1 MGRVPSHRE
10 RGDLDKMTFAQFV
23 QMFANGTMLGF
34 QLSLFATGLTLVYG
48 IMHIINFAHG
58 ELYMIGAFAVWFFF
72 QELGI
77 NYLASLAL
85 AMAFVASL
93 AVILER
99 IFFKPMRGYHIPSFI
114 MSTGL
119 IFVLQ
124 VSIISFFG
132 VKDKGVESVFP
143 GLVKIAG
150 VTLSVERL
158 MIIPISLVVIVVFYV
173 FLRWSRYGRAMR
185 AVMQDPDGAAL
196 QGVSIDTV
204 CSLAMGIGGA
214 MAAAAGGLLAPIF
227 VVNPF
232 LGPPLAWEGFIVVCL
247 GGRTS
252 LPGTILAA
260 FIMGY
265 IKSFV
270 STLVDPIVALMCA
283 AAILG
288 VILIVRPQGLL
299 GYEA

>member
-1 MGRVPSHRE
+1 
-10 RGDLDKMTFAQFV
+10 MTFAQFI

-58 ELYMIGAFAVWFFF
+58 ELYMIGSFAVWFFF

-77 NYLASLAL
+77 NYLASLVL
-85 AMAFVASL
+85 AMAFVAGL
-93 AVILER
+93 AVVLER

-124 VSIISFFG
+124 VSVISFFG
-132 VKDKGVESVFP
+132 VKDKGVDTVFP
-143 GLVKIAG
+143 GLVRFAG
-150 VTLSVERL
+150 VTLSMERL
-158 MIIPISLVVIVVFYV
+158 VIIPISLIVIIVFYI
-173 FLRWSRYGRAMR
+173 FLRYGRYGRAMR

-196 QGVSIDTV
+196 QGVSIDRV

-214 MAAAAGGLLAPIF
+214 MAAAAGGLLAPVF
-227 VVNPF
+227 VVNPY
-232 LGPPLAWEGFIVVCL
+232 LGPPLTWEGFIVVCL

>member
-1 MGRVPSHRE
+1 
-10 RGDLDKMTFAQFV
+10 MTFAQFI

-58 ELYMIGAFAVWFFF
+58 ELYMIGSFAVWFFF

-77 NYLASLAL
+77 NYLASLVL
-85 AMAFVASL
+85 AMAFVAGL
-93 AVILER
+93 AVVLER

-124 VSIISFFG
+124 VSVISFFG
-132 VKDKGVESVFP
+132 VKDKGVDTVFP
-143 GLVKIAG
+143 GLVRFAG
-150 VTLSVERL
+150 VTLSMERL
-158 MIIPISLVVIVVFYV
+158 VIIPISLIVIIVFYI
-173 FLRWSRYGRAMR
+173 FLRYGRYGRAMR

-196 QGVSIDTV
+196 QGVSIDRV
-204 CSLAMGIGGA
+204 CSLAMG
-214 MAAAAGGLLAPIF
+214 PVF
-227 VVNPF
+227 VVNPY
-232 LGPPLAWEGFIVVCL
+232 LGPPLTWEGFIVVCL

>member
-1 MGRVPSHRE
+1 
-10 RGDLDKMTFAQFV
+10 MTFAQFV

-72 QELGI
+72 EELGI

-93 AVILER
+93 AITLER

-270 STLVDPIVALMCA
+270 STLVDPIAALMCA

>member
-1 MGRVPSHRE
+1 
-10 RGDLDKMTFAQFV
+10 MTFSQFI
-23 QMFANGTMLGF
+23 QMFTNGTMLGF

-48 IMHIINFAHG
+48 IMHIINFSHG
-58 ELYMIGAFAVWFFF
+58 ELYMLGSFAVWFFF
-72 QELGI
+72 QQLHL
-77 NYLASLAL
+77 NYLVALVL
-85 AMAFVASL
+85 AMALVAAI
-93 AVILER
+93 AVAIER

-124 VSIISFFG
+124 VGVISIFG
-132 VKDKGVESVFP
+132 VKDKGVDSVFP
-143 GLVKIAG
+143 GLIRFSG

-158 MIIPISLVVIVVFYV
+158 MIIPISLIVIIAFYV
-173 FLRWSRYGRAMR
+173 FLRYARYGRAMR

-196 QGVSIDTV
+196 QGIDVDRV
-204 CSLAMGIGGA
+204 CALAMGIGGA

-227 VVNPF
+227 VVNPY

-252 LPGTILAA
+252 LPGTLFAA
-260 FIMGY
+260 FLMGY

-283 AAILG
+283 AGILG
-288 VILIVRPQGLL
+288 LVLVVKPTGLF
-299 GYEA
+299 GHEATR